1 MSKFSLNDLLIIVL
15 RILLTSPYIYKNF
28 IKRLYFTGLQI
39 SFCIFSEN
47 QQKVN
52 YNVNLYNLP
61 KKKKKCKEEKL
72 FRSLIKNIPQC

>member
-61 KKKKKCKEEKL
+61 KKKKNAKK
-72 FRSLIKNIPQC
+72 KNYFEV